1 MSKVIQ
7 SPVKRF
13 PGSVTLYD
21 PVPYPNFI
29 EWEKAINADG
39 EGADLEKQL
48 TMWHGVKA
56 MTEKWEIPEFDIEN
70 PIATPRA
77 AVISLLAWLVTE
89 IGKIINEVEESP
101 NA

>member
-1 MSKVIQ
+1 VSKVIQ

-29 EWEKAINADG
+29 EWEKAIG
-39 EGADLEKQL
+39 TEGKGADPEKQL
-48 TMWHGVKA
+48 IMWGGVKA
-56 MTEKWEIPEFDIEN
+56 MVEKWEIPEFDIEK
-70 PIATPRA
+70 PVATPRV
-77 AVISLLAWLVTE
+77 AVINLLSWLVTE
-89 IGKIINEVEESP
+89 IGKFINEVEESP

>member
-1 MSKVIQ
+1 MSKAIQ
-7 SPVKRF
+7 SPVRRF

-29 EWEKAINADG
+29 EWEKAIRV

-48 TMWHGVKA
+48 IMWGGVKA
-56 MTEKWEIPEFDIEN
+56 MVEKWEIAEFDIEK
-70 PIATPRA
+70 PVATPRV
-77 AVISLLAWLVTE
+77 AVINLLSWLVTE

>member
-7 SPVKRF
+7 SPIKRF

-29 EWEKAINADG
+29 EWEKAIRSECDNNP
-39 EGADLEKQL
+39 EKQL
-48 TMWHGVKA
+48 IMWGGVKA
-56 MTEKWEIPEFDIEN
+56 MVEKWEIPEFDIEK
-70 PIATPRA
+70 PVATPRV
-77 AVISLLAWLVTE
+77 AVINLLSWLVTE